1 MESIDEELELSSEEY
16 NTNSNKWKICI
27 IISSV
32 GDILFINSTQNSI
45 KNIESNE
52 ESKFNNHE
60 PNNEIESIIIDIPK
74 PIKNKDAKSI
84 KMLSLQS
91 ITPDID
97 AGTIICNEEQKDSIN
112 ANRIDSK
119 ILAESDVTFEF
130 LERTKHQKLS
140 TLQIEY
146 LKNQI
151 CESGLT

>member
-1 MESIDEELELSSEEY
+1 MESIEEELGLSSEEY
-16 NTNSNKWKICI
+16 NTNSNKRKISI

-52 ESKFNNHE
+52 ENKFNNHE

-74 PIKNKDAKSI
+74 LIKNKDAKSI

-97 AGTIICNEEQKDSIN
+97 TGSIICNEEQKDSIN
-112 ANRIDSK
+112 VNSIDSK
-119 ILAESDVTFEF
+119 ILAESDVTFGF
-130 LERTKHQKLS
+130 LE
-140 TLQIEY
+140 
-146 LKNQI
+146 
-151 CESGLT
+151 